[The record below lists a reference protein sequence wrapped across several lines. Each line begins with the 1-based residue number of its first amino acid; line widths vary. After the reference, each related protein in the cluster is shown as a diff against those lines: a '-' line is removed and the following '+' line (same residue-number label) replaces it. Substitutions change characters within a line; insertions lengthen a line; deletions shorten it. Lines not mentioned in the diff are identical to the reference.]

1 MGSNNLLMQIETAA
15 RREYLD
21 NIRRILEIG
30 IDSRST
36 AELIQLALAA
46 PEEDDDYTK
55 ERWHFVGL
63 LQRRGNREVLDRS
76 LELTESLSIEARSL
90 GIDILGQLGIPER
103 TFPDE
108 CVTRLLKLLAQ
119 EFDPLILRDICIA
132 LGHLEDP
139 RSIEPQ
145 LKFCFHPDW
154 EVRYGVVS
162 GLSGRDDERAIWGLI
177 KLSTDVCPE
186 VRDWAT
192 FGLGT
197 LIEVDTPA
205 IREALYQRFLLE
217 DSQNRQTAEIYEE
230 ALAGLANRQDDR
242 ILPQLIT
249 ELMSDEVGKLTIQAA
264 EAMADCRL
272 YPALLHLQTWWE
284 PTCTYLEDALL
295 ACQPRSI
302 EPPHPS
308 P

>member
-1 MGSNNLLMQIETAA
+1 MQTETAA
-15 RREYLD
+15 RRAYLD
-21 NIRRILEIG
+21 NIRKMLEIG
-30 IDSRST
+30 LDSRST
-36 AELIQLALAA
+36 AELIQLALTA
-46 PEEDDDYTK
+46 PEEDDNYEK

-63 LQRRGNREVLDRS
+63 LQRRGNREVLDRA
-76 LELTESLSIEARSL
+76 LRLTESGSIEERSL

-103 TFPDE
+103 AFPDE
-108 CVTRLLKLLAQ
+108 CVTRLVEMLDR

-132 LGHLEDP
+132 LGHFQDR

-145 LKFCFHPDW
+145 LKFCIHPDW

-162 GLSGRDDERAIWGLI
+162 GLSGRDDERAIAGLI
-177 KLSTDVCPE
+177 KLSTDVCPI

-205 IREALYQRFLLE
+205 IREALYQRFLTE
-217 DSQNRQTAEIYEE
+217 DSQDEETAEIYEE

-242 ILPQLIT
+242 ILPRLIA
-249 ELMSDEVGKLTIQAA
+249 ELMSDDVGNLAIQAA
-264 EAMADCRL
+264 EAMADDRL
-272 YPALLHLQTWWE
+272 YPALLHLQTW
-284 PTCTYLEDALL
+284 CDSSYLEDALL

-302 EPPHPS
+302 AIPL
-308 P
+308 

>member
-1 MGSNNLLMQIETAA
+1 M
-15 RREYLD
+15 
-21 NIRRILEIG
+21 LEIG
-30 IDSRST
+30 LDSRST
-36 AELIQLALAA
+36 AELIQLAIAA
-46 PEEDDDYTK
+46 PEEDEDYAK

-63 LQRRGNREVLDRS
+63 LQRRGNREVFDRS
-76 LELTESLSIEARSL
+76 LLLTESVSIEERSL
-90 GIDILGQLGIPER
+90 GIDILGQLGIPDR
-103 TFPDE
+103 TFPAE
-108 CVTRLLKLLAQ
+108 CVTRLVEMLRQ

-132 LGHLEDP
+132 LGHFQEP

-177 KLSTDVCPE
+177 KLSMDVCPE

-197 LIEVDTPA
+197 LTEVDTPA

-217 DSQNRQTAEIYEE
+217 DSRDKETAEIYEE
-230 ALAGLANRQDDR
+230 ALAGLAHRQDDR
-242 ILPQLIT
+242 ILPRLVA
-249 ELMSDEVGKLTIQAA
+249 ELMSDEVGQLTIQAA
-264 EAMADCRL
+264 EAMADDRL

-302 EPPHPS
+302 ES
-308 P
+308 PLLDR

>member
-1 MGSNNLLMQIETAA
+1 MQIETAA

-21 NIRRILEIG
+21 NIVKMLEIG
-30 IDSRST
+30 LDSRST
-36 AELIQLALAA
+36 TELVQLALAA
-46 PEEDDDYTK
+46 PEEDQDRSK

-63 LQRRGNREVLDRS
+63 LQRRGDREVLDRG
-76 LELTESLSIEARSL
+76 LGLTTSESIEARSL
-90 GIDILGQLGIPER
+90 GIDILGQLGIPAR

-108 CVTRLLKLLAQ
+108 CVTRLIELLEQ

-132 LGHLEDP
+132 LGHLKDP

-145 LKFCFHPDW
+145 LKFCLHPEW

-162 GLSGRDDERAIWGLI
+162 GLSNQEDERAIAGLI
-177 KLSTDVCPE
+177 QLSTDVCPI

-205 IREALYQRFLLE
+205 IREALYQRLIGE
-217 DSQNRQTAEIYEE
+217 DRQNEETAEIYAE
-230 ALAGLANRQDDR
+230 ALAGLANRQDER
-242 ILPQLIT
+242 VLPRLIA
-249 ELMSDEVGKLTIQAA
+249 ELMSDDVGNVTIQAA
-264 EAMADCRL
+264 EAMADDRL

-284 PTCTYLEDALL
+284 PTCSYLEDALFS
-295 ACQPRSI
+295 CKPQST
-302 EPPHPS
+302 PS
-308 P
+308 LKVSQL

>member
-1 MGSNNLLMQIETAA
+1 MDN
-15 RREYLD
+15 LD
-21 NIRRILEIG
+21 NLAKKLEIG
-30 IDSRST
+30 LDSRST
-36 AELIQLALAA
+36 AELIQLALSA
-46 PEEDDDYTK
+46 PEEDDDYSN

-63 LQRRGNREVLDRS
+63 LQRRGDREVLDRA
-76 LELTESLSIEARSL
+76 LGLTESISIEERSL

-108 CVTRLLKLLAQ
+108 CVMKLIELLNR

-132 LGHLEDP
+132 LGHLNDP

-162 GLSGRDDERAIWGLI
+162 GLSGKEDERAISGLI
-177 KLSTDVCPE
+177 KLSADVCPHI
-186 VRDWAT
+186 RDWAT

-205 IREALYQRFLLE
+205 IRDALYQRFLLE
-217 DSQNRQTAEIYEE
+217 DSQDEETAEIYDE

-242 ILPQLIT
+242 ILPRLIAQ
-249 ELMSDEVGKLTIQAA
+249 LMSDDVGKLAIQAA
-264 EAMADCRL
+264 EAMADDRL

-284 PTCTYLEDALL
+284 PTCIYLEDALL
-295 ACQPRSI
+295 ACKPQ
-302 EPPHPS
+302 
-308 P
+308 

>member
-1 MGSNNLLMQIETAA
+1 MQTETAA

-21 NIRRILEIG
+21 NIRKMLEIG

-46 PEEDDDYTK
+46 PEEDDDYAK

-63 LQRRGNREVLDRS
+63 LQRRGNREVLDRA
-76 LELTESLSIEARSL
+76 LALTESSSIEERSL

-108 CVTRLLKLLAQ
+108 CITRLVELLAQ
-119 EFDPLILRDICIA
+119 EFDPLTLRDICIA
-132 LGHLEDP
+132 LGHFQDL

-145 LKFCFHPDW
+145 LKFCLHPDW

-162 GLSGRDDERAIWGLI
+162 GLSGRDDDRAIWGLI
-177 KLSTDVCPE
+177 KLSADVCPE

-217 DSQNRQTAEIYEE
+217 DSQDRETAEIYGE

-249 ELMSDEVGKLTIQAA
+249 KLMSDDVGTFVIQAA
-264 EAMADCRL
+264 EAMADDRL
-272 YPALLHLQTWWE
+272 YPALLHLQSW
-284 PTCTYLEDALL
+284 CDSTYLEDALL
-295 ACQPRSI
+295 ACKPRS
-302 EPPHPS
+302 S
-308 P
+308 QQLSL

>member
-1 MGSNNLLMQIETAA
+1 MQIETAA

-21 NIRRILEIG
+21 NIRKMLEIG
-30 IDSRST
+30 TDSRST
-36 AELIQLALAA
+36 AELIQLAIAA
-46 PEEDDDYTK
+46 PEEDEDDAN

-76 LELTESLSIEARSL
+76 LALTRSSSIEERSL
-90 GIDILGQLGIPER
+90 GIDILGQLGIPAR

-108 CVTRLLKLLAQ
+108 CVTRLVELLEQ

-132 LGHLEDP
+132 LGHLKDP

-145 LKFCFHPDW
+145 LKFCLHPDW

-162 GLSGRDDERAIWGLI
+162 GLSGRDDERAILGLI

-186 VRDWAT
+186 VRNWAT

-217 DSQNRQTAEIYEE
+217 DSQDEETAEIYDE

-242 ILPQLIT
+242 ILPRLIAQ
-249 ELMSDEVGKLTIQAA
+249 LMSDDVDTFAIQAA
-264 EAMADCRL
+264 EAMADDRL
-272 YPALLHLQTWWE
+272 YPALLHLQTW
-284 PTCTYLEDALL
+284 CDSTYLADALS
-295 ACQPRSI
+295 ACQPRSCHRSN
-302 EPPHPS
+302 PRSPS
-308 P
+308 ASAR

>member
-1 MGSNNLLMQIETAA
+1 MQTELVLLGAQDLDN
-15 RREYLD
+15 LD
-21 NIRRILEIG
+21 NIAKKLEIG
-30 IDSRST
+30 LDSRST

-46 PEEDDDYTK
+46 PEEDEDYSN

-63 LQRRGNREVLDRS
+63 LQRRGDREVLDRV
-76 LELTESLSIEARSL
+76 LELTQSASIEARSL

-108 CVTRLLKLLAQ
+108 CITRLLELL
-119 EFDPLILRDICIA
+119 EREIDPLILRDICIA
-132 LGHLEDP
+132 LGHLNDP

-162 GLSGRDDERAIWGLI
+162 GLSGREDDRAIAGLI
-177 KLSTDVCPE
+177 KLSTDVCSH

-217 DSQNRQTAEIYEE
+217 DSQDDETAEIYEE
-230 ALAGLANRQDDR
+230 ALMGLANRKDDR
-242 ILPQLIT
+242 ILPRLIA
-249 ELMSDEVGKLTIQAA
+249 ELMSDDVGTLAIQAA
-264 EAMADCRL
+264 ESMADNRL

-284 PTCTYLEDALL
+284 PTYTYLDDALL
-295 ACQPRSI
+295 ACQPQ
-302 EPPHPS
+302 
-308 P
+308 